1 MNPGR
6 RIRGASGR
14 HGPVD
19 GGSAASG
26 DPEIKGSSIPAAA
39 QGRRLGST
47 GFWRCVG
54 TAAAAIA
61 SRRRLGPVT
70 ARSGGTSSQWS
81 EAVDW
86 IVERAATS
94 TRARANSARSR
105 QRPRQESQSCPEGVR
120 WRSW

>member
-1 MNPGR
+1 MALEEG
-6 RIRGASGR
+6 

-26 DPEIKGSSIPAAA
+26 DPEIEGSSIPAAA
-39 QGRRLGST
+39 QGRRLGSS

-61 SRRRLGPVT
+61 SRRRLGPIT
-70 ARSGGTSSQWS
+70 ARSGCTSFRRS

-86 IVERAATS
+86 IVERAATG

-105 QRPRQESQSCPEGVR
+105 QWPRQESSSYLEGVR